1 MFEYIDVDA
10 GMRFSLYANNDVWCH
25 PEPRLMFSLP
35 ISSSLRF
42 WAGYNM
48 MAQYVQLVPQSNMS
62 FATDFYIG
70 PTKDLSPQLSHNF
83 SLGYGES
90 VFGNSLRWTAE
101 VYYRYMKN
109 VIEFDSNI
117 YDVMIGNTN
126 DYTRLHNGVGES
138 YGLETSL
145 GYSDRR
151 CDVQL
156 NYTLSKSLR
165 QFDEINEGK
174 AFAAHSDRRHNL
186 SFIASYKPSSR
197 WTFASTFVYASGAP
211 YTMPG
216 SSYISGNAMMR
227 DMGPYNGSRLPD
239 LHHLDLSI
247 TYWLSVVD

>member
-1 MFEYIDVDA
+1 
-10 GMRFSLYANNDVWCH
+10 
-25 PEPRLMFSLP
+25 
-35 ISSSLRF
+35 
-42 WAGYNM
+42 
-48 MAQYVQLVPQSNMS
+48 
-62 FATDFYIG
+62 
-70 PTKDLSPQLSHNF
+70 
-83 SLGYGES
+83 
-90 VFGNSLRWTAE
+90 
-101 VYYRYMKN
+101 MKN

-211 YTMPG
+211 YTMLR
-216 SSYISGNAMMR
+216 SLYISGNAMMR

-247 TYWLSVVD
+247 TYWFKCSRLKYSGINFSVYNVYAHANPTMVSWNVQLDDDVIHPIKPTGENGIAEPGDRYRKPTVYKIYKRFTVPVPNGSSRRLIHPQLSFQRLLFYVLSLTLYSGMPV